1 MGVSDPSLRDADNR
15 ATGSTVA
22 ERILVLLLVLVSLL
36 VVPFCVG
43 VTAASSCGDR
53 TFDNVSGSVVVFSVV
68 DVVVV
73 GDVDDV
79 GGVVVVGSV
88 GGVDDEDADAD
99 SGVGGVGGV
108 GGVDDGGVDDG
119 GGVDV
124 DEVVVDGVV
133 DVVVDGGVR
142 SVVAVVPRSSR
153 RLRSA
158 ASFVLLCSMS
168 LLLCSISSSNDNLF
182 SFDAEGGTLFANG
195 GESLDMGD
203 SPELIAM
210 FISVVKSYG
219 L

>member
-79 GGVVVVGSV
+79 GGVVVVGGV

-99 SGVGGVGGV
+99 SGVGGG

-119 GGVDV
+119 GGVDVDV

-158 ASFVLLCSMS
+158 ASFVLLCSIS

-203 SPELIAM
+203 SPGLIAM

>member
-1 MGVSDPSLRDADNR
+1 M
-15 ATGSTVA
+15 
-22 ERILVLLLVLVSLL
+22 LLLVLVSLI

-99 SGVGGVGGV
+99 SGVGGISGGGV
-108 GGVDDGGVDDG
+108 SGVVDDGGDV
-119 GGVDV
+119 VV

-133 DVVVDGGVR
+133 DVVVDGDVT
-142 SVVAVVPRSSR
+142 SVVAIVTRRSRS
-153 RLRSA
+153 LRSA
-158 ASFVLLCSMS
+158 ANLLVLCSIS
-168 LLLCSISSSNDNLF
+168 LLLCSICSSNENLF

-195 GESLDMGD
+195 GESLDVGD
-203 SPELIAM
+203 SPGLIAM
-210 FISVVKSYG
+210 FISAVKSYG
-219 L
+219 R

>member
-22 ERILVLLLVLVSLL
+22 ERVLVLLLVLVSIL
-36 VVPFCVG
+36 VVSFCVG
-43 VTAASSCGDR
+43 VIGASSCGDR

-99 SGVGGVGGV
+99 SGVGGG

-119 GGVDV
+119 GGVDVDV

-142 SVVAVVPRSSR
+142 SVVAVVPRFPR

-203 SPELIAM
+203 SPGLIAM

>member
-99 SGVGGVGGV
+99 SGVGGG

-133 DVVVDGGVR
+133 DVVVDGDVR
-142 SVVAVVPRSSR
+142 SVVAAVTRSSR
-153 RLRSA
+153 SLRSA
-158 ASFVLLCSMS
+158 ASF

-203 SPELIAM
+203 SPGLIAM

>member
-99 SGVGGVGGV
+99 SGVGGG

-133 DVVVDGGVR
+133 DVVVDGDVR
-142 SVVAVVPRSSR
+142 SVVAAVTSSSR
-153 RLRSA
+153 SLRSA
-158 ASFVLLCSMS
+158 ASF
-168 LLLCSISSSNDNLF
+168 LLLCSFSSSNDNLF
-182 SFDAEGGTLFANG
+182 SFDAEEGTLFADG
-195 GESLDMGD
+195 GESMDKGD
-203 SPELIAM
+203 SPGLIAM
-210 FISVVKSYG
+210 FISAVKATDDDEIDKII
-219 L
+219 

>member
-22 ERILVLLLVLVSLL
+22 ERVLVLLLVLVSIL
-36 VVPFCVG
+36 VVSFCVG
-43 VTAASSCGDR
+43 VIGASSCGDR
-53 TFDNVSGSVVVFSVV
+53 TFDNVSGSVVVFSLV

-99 SGVGGVGGV
+99 SGVGGG

-124 DEVVVDGVV
+124 NEVVVDGVV
-133 DVVVDGGVR
+133 DVVVDGDVR
-142 SVVAVVPRSSR
+142 SVVAAVTRSSR
-153 RLRSA
+153 SLRSA
-158 ASFVLLCSMS
+158 ASF

-203 SPELIAM
+203 SPGLIAM